1 MKSRQAK
8 IRKHESGA
16 GERTSQQARGNRLL
30 SVRSALVLSLAFT
43 IAAGGACLLY
53 AAHRPPPMIVLGSA
67 GIFATAIKLIDS
79 LIE

>member
-1 MKSRQAK
+1 MKSRQAR

-16 GERTSQQARGNRLL
+16 GERVSQQAKGNPLL
-30 SVRSALVLSLAFT
+30 TVRSALVLSLAFI
-43 IAAGGACLLY
+43 IAAGGACLLF
-53 AAHRPPPMIVLGSA
+53 AAHRPTPMIALGSA